1 MPCALGNG
9 KAQVSNTF
17 VTLSAL
23 RALKTEELLLAVKE
37 SRRLNSYEL
46 SCNSLSVYQLNLLA
60 AGQTAQHL
68 QNKQKRICFSMLSFS
83 LQTPP
88 SYLSTYGLLA

>member
-17 VTLSAL
+17 VTLSAS

-37 SRRLNSYEL
+37 SRQLSSYEL
-46 SCNSLSVYQLNLLA
+46 SCNSLLCVSAEPAGCRTDSPAFARRAKKDLLLHA
-60 AGQTAQHL
+60 LIFTADP
-68 QNKQKRICFSMLSFS
+68 SF
-83 LQTPP
+83 LP
-88 SYLSTYGLLA
+88 